1 MAMISTQIDLWNQFK
16 NLAKN
21 LATERPFLQSS
32 ILHWKNFHFSSNF
45 CICSSIAFSYLSAFL
60 LPQSD
65 PQWLKCKQSMLQNN
79 RRRHWMM
86 LRSLCTVATDVATRA
101 KGQTDWKGTCWF
113 TAMRSPFLVNNA
125 ISPTRL
131 VWRLRRTCWNI
142 LVKGLS
148 FALNVTPPL
157 QTLVNWKDT
166 L

>member
-45 CICSSIAFSYLSAFL
+45 CICSSFAFSHLSAFV
-60 LPQSD
+60 LPQIDS
-65 PQWLKCKQSMLQNN
+65 QWLKCKQSMLQNN
-79 RRRHWMM
+79 QRRHWMM
-86 LRSLCTVATDVATRA
+86 LRSLCTVATNVATRA
-101 KGQTDWKGTCWF
+101 KGKATWKRTCWF
-113 TAMRSPFLVNNA
+113 TVMRSLLLANNA
-125 ISPTRL
+125 ISPIQL
-131 VWRLRRTCWNI
+131 VCRLRRTCWNI
-142 LVKGLS
+142 LEKGLS

-157 QTLVNWKDT
+157 QKLVNWKDT